1 LRGTLTRTTT
11 TIAQLRGTV
20 VKLKNEF
27 LAHGFL
33 TDYDRPRTFEA
44 FFGEVS

>member
-1 LRGTLTRTTT
+1 LRGTFTRTTT
-11 TIAQLRGTV
+11 TIAQRRGTV
-20 VKLKNEF
+20 VWLRNEF

-44 FFGEVS
+44 FLGEVS